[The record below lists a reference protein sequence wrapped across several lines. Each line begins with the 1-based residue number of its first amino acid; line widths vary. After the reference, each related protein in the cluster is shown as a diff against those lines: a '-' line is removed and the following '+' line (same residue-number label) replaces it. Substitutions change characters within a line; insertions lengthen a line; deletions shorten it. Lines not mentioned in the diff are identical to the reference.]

1 MRDFKDFNHKYDKL
15 IGRSYYN
22 SETGISG
29 IIRDIIPHP
38 VGKPYYY
45 FVYISNIGQPIIL
58 DYKELDSLITKR
70 ITLVNIR

>member
-1 MRDFKDFNHKYDKL
+1 MNDYNHKYDKL

-22 SETGISG
+22 PETGMSG
-29 IIRDIIPHP
+29 IIKDIIPHP

-45 FVYISNIGQPIIL
+45 FVYFKCKDESIIL
-58 DYKELDSLITKR
+58 DYKELDSIITKR